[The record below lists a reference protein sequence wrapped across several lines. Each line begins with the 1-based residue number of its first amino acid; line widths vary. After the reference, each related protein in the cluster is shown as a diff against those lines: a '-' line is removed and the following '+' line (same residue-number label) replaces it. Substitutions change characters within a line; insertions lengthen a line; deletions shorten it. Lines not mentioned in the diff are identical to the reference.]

1 MGPCAVGRWWED
13 AGRRGPQRV
22 WSGGPGT
29 QRAGMPTLG
38 HAHPQ
43 LSRGALGKGYSL
55 QWKARPRFPTP
66 NPDPVPTLETQASR
80 ALSHC
85 PVQVPKVNKKVLF
98 HHAP

>member
-1 MGPCAVGRWWED
+1 MA
-13 AGRRGPQRV
+13 V
-22 WSGGPGT
+22 WSRKVLGRFWGAEDPRGCGGPGT

-38 HAHPQ
+38 YAHPQ
-43 LSRGALGKGYSL
+43 LSRGTLCKGCPP
-55 QWKARPRFPTP
+55 QWKARPLFPTP

-85 PVQVPKVNKKVLF
+85 PVQVPKVDKKVLL